1 MAAVLTASF
10 GVGLPGGPE
19 IEGRLAV
26 PAGVTVLFGPSGAGK
41 TTVLRALAGLV
52 KPDTGFVRLGDL
64 VWSDAES
71 RVFVPPHRRGAGV
84 VFQDGALFPH
94 LTVLGNVA
102 YGTGDPEAARPL
114 LERLGLTALSGR
126 LPATLSGGERQ
137 RVALARALAPS
148 PRVLLLDEPLSSI
161 DGPAREELRALL
173 RRVLPGLGIPVVLV
187 THDRIEA
194 LALGDRLA
202 VLAGGRVLQEGP
214 VADVFRRPA
223 DAVVARAVGVDT
235 LAEAEV
241 VGRED
246 GLLLL
251 ACGTARVVVVAVDP
265 GGVGSEVYL
274 LVRGEDVL
282 LTRETGIASSARN
295 RLASRVLELAPEGP
309 LVRVT
314 LDAGFPLSA
323 LVTRPAATELG
334 LEHGL
339 AVTALLKAPAI
350 HVVPRTRS

>member
-1 MAAVLTASF
+1 MAAVLTALTAAF
-10 GVGLPGGPE
+10 GVRLPGGPQ
-19 IEGRLAV
+19 IEGRLTV

-52 KPDTGFVRLGDL
+52 KPDTGFVRLGDT
-64 VWSDAES
+64 VWSDAG
-71 RVFVPPHRRGAGV
+71 RGVFVPPHRRGAGV

-94 LTVLGNVA
+94 LSALGNVA
-102 YGTGDPEAARPL
+102 YGTGDPDAARPL

-148 PRVLLLDEPLSSI
+148 PRVLLLDEPLSSL
-161 DGPAREELRALL
+161 DGPAREELRTLL
-173 RRVLPGLGIPVVLV
+173 RKVLPGLGIPVVLV

-202 VLAGGRVLQEGP
+202 VLADGRVLQEGP
-214 VADVFRRPA
+214 VAEVFHRPA

-241 VGRED
+241 LDRED
-246 GLLLL
+246 GLLVL
-251 ACGTARVVVVAVDP
+251 ACGAARIVAVDP
-265 GGVGSEVYL
+265 GGVESEVYL

-282 LTRETGIASSARN
+282 LTRETAGASSARN
-295 RLASRVLELAPEGP
+295 RLPARVLELTPEGP

-323 LVTRPAATELG
+323 LVTRPAAAELD
-334 LEHGL
+334 LAPGL

-350 HVVPRTRS
+350 HVVPRA